1 MAVPAISEPVRPE
14 ALERLRERLREISA
28 RPTPTLEPRL
38 STDIPAVDRLLE
50 GGFPVGII
58 ATIEGATGRWSLAAG
73 LLARMTRRSL
83 VAILDDGALY
93 PPSLVEAGVRL
104 DRVLVVPARGAL
116 AIARAVDILLR
127 SRICRLVLMPAIALR
142 DALWT
147 RLASLAHRSGALLI
161 VVAARAGAALSAAA
175 GVRLHCTLERVFIR
189 GERGLWGSV
198 TGFEL
203 CVGVRKHARLPAGR
217 TARVRVGC
225 EAMRDAALR

>member
-1 MAVPAISEPVRPE
+1 MTAPAVFEPVCPE

-28 RPTPTLEPRL
+28 RPSLALEPRL
-38 STDIPAVDRLLE
+38 ATDIPEVDRLLE
-50 GGFPVGII
+50 GGFPAGVI

-83 VAILDDGALY
+83 AAILDDGALY

-116 AIARAVDILLR
+116 AIARAVDVLLR

-147 RLASLAHRSGALLI
+147 RLAMLAHRNGVLLI
-161 VVAARAGAALSAAA
+161 VVAGRAGTALSAVA
-175 GVRLHCTLERVFIR
+175 GVRLHCTLERVFVR

-203 CVGVRKHARLPAGR
+203 CVGVRKHARLPVGR

>member
-1 MAVPAISEPVRPE
+1 MTAPAVFEPVCPE

-28 RPTPTLEPRL
+28 RPSLALEPRL
-38 STDIPAVDRLLE
+38 STGLPEVDRLLE
-50 GGFPVGII
+50 GGFPAGMI

-73 LLARMTRRSL
+73 LVTRITRRSL

-93 PPSLVEAGVRL
+93 PPSLAEAGARL

-116 AIARAVDILLR
+116 AIARAADILLR

-147 RLASLAHRSGALLI
+147 RLASLAHHSGVLLI

-175 GVRLHCTLERVFIR
+175 GMRLHCTLERVFMR
-189 GERGLWGSV
+189 GERGLWGNV

-217 TARVRVGC
+217 TARVRVGY
-225 EAMRDAALR
+225 EAMRDAALH

>member
-1 MAVPAISEPVRPE
+1 MTAPAVSEPVRPE

-28 RPTPTLEPRL
+28 RPSPTLEPRL
-38 STDIPAVDRLLE
+38 ATDIPEVDRLLE
-50 GGFPVGII
+50 GGFPAGII

-116 AIARAVDILLR
+116 AIARAVDVLLR

-147 RLASLAHRSGALLI
+147 RLATARAPQRRALDRRGGARRRRFERGGGSAAALY
-161 VVAARAGAALSAAA
+161 ARAG
-175 GVRLHCTLERVFIR
+175 F
-189 GERGLWGSV
+189 
-198 TGFEL
+198 
-203 CVGVRKHARLPAGR
+203 HARRARTMGKRHRLRALRRRAQARASAGR
-217 TARVRVGC
+217 TYRAR
-225 EAMRDAALR
+225 ASWM